1 MAKESSF
8 KNMVVT
14 LLVISFFASAAL
26 AGVYLVTLKPIE
38 VAKSKK
44 INDAIQKVVPRFN
57 NNPGDEVYKVAVD
70 GDTLRLYPAR
80 MGGKL
85 VGTAVETFTNKG
97 FSGHFSL
104 MVGLLPDGTISSIE
118 VLSHKETPGL
128 GDKMERS
135 KSNFSVQFEGKN
147 PATFKMMVKKD
158 GGDVDAITASTITSR
173 AFTDAVNRAY
183 NTYMK
188 GGKHE

>member
-8 KNMVVT
+8 KNMVIT

-26 AGVYLVTLKPIE
+26 GGVYLTTLKPIE
-38 VAKSKK
+38 AAKSKK
-44 INDAIQKVVPRFN
+44 INNAIQKVVPPFD
-57 NNPGDEVYKVAVD
+57 NNPGDEVYKIAVD

-80 MGGKL
+80 KGGKL
-85 VGTAVETFTNKG
+85 VGTAIETFTNKG
-97 FSGHFSL
+97 FSGHFTL
-104 MVGLLPDGTISSIE
+104 MVGLLTDGSISSIE

-128 GDKMERS
+128 GDKMEKS

-183 NTYMK
+183 NAYMK

>member
-8 KNMVVT
+8 KNMVIT

-26 AGVYLVTLKPIE
+26 GGVYLVTLKPIE
-38 VAKSKK
+38 AAKAKK
-44 INDAIQKVVPRFN
+44 INDAIQKVVPAFD
-57 NNPGDEVYKVAVD
+57 NNPGDDIYKIAID

-80 MGGKL
+80 KGGKL
-85 VGTAVETFTNKG
+85 VGTAIETFTNKG
-97 FSGHFSL
+97 FSGHFTL
-104 MVGLLPDGTISSIE
+104 MVGLLPDGTINSVE

-128 GDKMERS
+128 GDKMEKN

>member
-8 KNMVVT
+8 KEMVLT
-14 LLVISFFASAAL
+14 LLVVSIFASIAL
-26 AGVYLVTLKPIE
+26 AGVYLVTLEPIKA
-38 VAKSKK
+38 AKSAK
-44 INDAIQKVVPRFN
+44 INEAIKKVVPAFD
-57 NNPGDEVYKVAVD
+57 NNPGTEVYKMVAD

-85 VGTAVETFTNKG
+85 VGTAIETFTNKG
-97 FSGHFSL
+97 FAGHFTL
-104 MVGLLPDGTISSIE
+104 MVGLLPDGTIKSVE
-118 VLSHKETPGL
+118 VLTHKETPGL
-128 GDKMERS
+128 GDKMEKS

-147 PATFKMMVKKD
+147 PKTFKMMVKKD

-183 NTYMK
+183 NAYIK
-188 GGKHE
+188 GGKQ

>member
-8 KNMVVT
+8 KNMVLT

-26 AGVYLVTLKPIE
+26 AGVYLVTLKPIQA
-38 VAKSKK
+38 AKAAK
-44 INDAIQKVVPRFN
+44 INEAIQKVVPSFDN
-57 NNPGDEVYKVAVD
+57 DPSGEMYKIATD

-80 MGGKL
+80 KGGKL
-85 VGTAVETFTNKG
+85 VGTAIETFTNKG
-97 FSGHFSL
+97 FSGHFTL
-104 MVGLLPDGTISSIE
+104 MVGLLPDGTIKSVE
-118 VLSHKETPGL
+118 VLAHKETPGL
-128 GDKMERS
+128 GDKMDKK

-147 PATFKMMVKKD
+147 PKTFKMMVKKD

-183 NTYMK
+183 NAYMK
-188 GGKHE
+188 GGKQ